1 MHRLYMERENPQV
14 YTMPFYV
21 GGIMPLINK
30 LEIEKT
36 KVVPF
41 PLWKSALPGPFLSHE

>member
-1 MHRLYMERENPQV
+1 MHGKGKPLA

-21 GGIMPLINK
+21 GGITPLINK

-41 PLWKSALPGPFLSHE
+41 PLWKSALPGPFPSRE